1 MNNHDSL
8 YHEINPFYK
17 TSGTTPVERWKD
29 RVRAIMLLL
38 LGWVVG
44 GTGLV
49 VALIYTWHSEMVS
62 LWTKAI
68 LTTGDLFMLSALVW
82 MTAEVAYT
90 FRTDWIHYK
99 DRKENP

>member
-1 MNNHDSL
+1 MNNHDTL
-8 YHEINPFYK
+8 EHEIIPFYK
-17 TSGTTPVERWKD
+17 TSGTTSIERWKD
-29 RVRAIMLLL
+29 RVRAIMLLF

-62 LWTKAI
+62 LCVKAT
-68 LTTGDLFMLSALVW
+68 LTTGELFMLSALVW

-90 FRTDWIHYK
+90 FYTDWVHYK
-99 DRKENP
+99 SRKGNK